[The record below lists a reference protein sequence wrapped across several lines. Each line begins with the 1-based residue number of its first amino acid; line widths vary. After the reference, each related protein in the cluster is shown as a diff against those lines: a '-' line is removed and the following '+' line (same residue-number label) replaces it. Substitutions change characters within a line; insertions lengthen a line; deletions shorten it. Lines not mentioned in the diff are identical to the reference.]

1 MSVFYDSVSVKG
13 IIGIILFIAAFVLLN
28 EATRRSL
35 KISIFA
41 FGVLPVLLALGVYLD
56 VLGSPTGN
64 TWFGWVKV
72 VSALIG
78 VYGFLLIRF
87 TSIGN
92 KKFALLFP
100 GAILAINIAEAVYRE
115 FEVYFTYQTLTVDP
129 GGILIQGGIWNIF
142 NGIAGILCILTLTGF
157 AGIKVSKDA
166 SRDMIWPDMTWL
178 YIIGYTI
185 WNFAYVYNCISTRSL
200 YAGFGILTAALLGE
214 WMFKRGAWL
223 QHRAQILS
231 LYAMFSLSVDFQ
243 NFAYFSVLPTYS
255 ENVLFG
261 LSLASLTINIGVFA
275 VMVYTIMKHKINPI
289 KQEIY
294 IHTPYYKK
302 TMEQSKLA

>member
-1 MSVFYDSVSVKG
+1 M
-13 IIGIILFIAAFVLLN
+13 
-28 EATRRSL
+28 
-35 KISIFA
+35 
-41 FGVLPVLLALGVYLD
+41 
-56 VLGSPTGN
+56 
-64 TWFGWVKV
+64 

>member
-1 MSVFYDSVSVKG
+1 MSIFYESISARG
-13 IIGIILFIAAFVLLN
+13 LIGIILFIAAFVLFN
-28 EATRRSL
+28 EVTRRSL

-41 FGVLPVLLALGVYLD
+41 FAVLPILLALGVYLNL
-56 VLGSPTGN
+56 LGSPTGN

-87 TSIGN
+87 TDLGN
-92 KKFALLFP
+92 KKFAMIFP

-115 FEVYFTYQTLTVDP
+115 FEVYFTYPGLTVDP

-178 YIIGYTI
+178 YIVGYTI
-185 WNFAYVYNCISTRSL
+185 WNFAYVYNCISTRSM
-200 YAGFGILTAALLGE
+200 YAGFGILTAALIGE
-214 WMFKRGAWL
+214 WVFKRGAWL

-231 LYAMFSLSVDFQ
+231 LYAMFSLSVDF
-243 NFAYFSVLPTYS
+243 P
-255 ENVLFG
+255 
-261 LSLASLTINIGVFA
+261 A
-275 VMVYTIMKHKINPI
+275 VGILQYCAH
-289 KQEIY
+289 
-294 IHTPYYKK
+294 
-302 TMEQSKLA
+302 L